1 MTAGLILAAAGQN
14 PGDSF
19 TNFIRQKQY
28 PSGFERDVYVS
39 STGQR
44 LSELAIDPGG
54 ARFELWTVKTNG
66 SAQYLLDT
74 RFVSAYI
81 PIATVAISTG
91 DPYTAIPRTRADRP
105 FTVSIQITGMSS
117 DPSAQEAARRVRFLR
132 HVQSYGT
139 TGTGVG
145 IDRSQATLHTQS
157 FMDNNGIFTTSY
169 ALTAI
174 PAANLAKVRGEER
187 FSVFSLED
195 YQAPA
200 SQLASKYVQVW
211 PVADGTISGIANG
224 AWLRFDAPT
233 LTFTMNDLYPDSRT
247 YAQIYPGPA
256 VLGTQGTVIPG
267 SALII
272 YDTVPHNRTLVVTD
286 WDEVIRQSGQYT
298 IELLTVTPFGTDRLH
313 HVTFNINRDINV
325 NATVSTVE

>member
-14 PGDSF
+14 PGDAF

-39 STGQR
+39 SAGQR

-54 ARFELWTVKTNG
+54 ARFELWTVKTNA

-91 DPYTAIPRTRADRP
+91 DPYTTIPRTRADRP
-105 FTVSIQITGMSS
+105 FTVSIQISGMSS

-132 HVQSYGT
+132 HVQSYGA
-139 TGTGVG
+139 TGTGEG

-157 FMDNNGIFTTSY
+157 FMDSNGTFTTAYS
-169 ALTAI
+169 LTAI
-174 PAANLAKVRGEER
+174 PASNLSKVRGEER

-211 PVADGTISGIANG
+211 PVADGEISGIASG
-224 AWLRFDAPT
+224 ASLRFDAPT

-286 WDEVIRQSGQYT
+286 WDEVIRESGQYT